1 MGTRE
6 TCAAT
11 LGAGMI
17 LAIET
22 AVEKVSVA
30 LGDSRGIA
38 AASSITSDRRHAESL
53 TPMIQ
58 FACVHAGISTSDIS
72 AIAIDVGPGLFT
84 GMRVGIATAE
94 MMAWSLDIPVVPV
107 CSLDVLAASLWHSE
121 DTVVAALD
129 ARRGEV
135 YWAMYRPDPVHRSM
149 TRMSEPAVASP
160 EDMVVHVNDRAE
172 PVWCVGTGFDR
183 YRDVAESITMAS
195 FAPSTLSM
203 PDAQWLIDIAVQRLA
218 RDEVVS
224 AREIE
229 PMYLRVPDAEIN
241 WAIREGV

>member
-1 MGTRE
+1 
-6 TCAAT
+6 
-11 LGAGMI
+11 MI

-30 LGDSRGIA
+30 LGDSSGIA
-38 AASSITSDRRHAESL
+38 AASSLTSDRRHAESL

-58 FACVHAGISTSDIS
+58 FACRHAGISTSDIS
-72 AIAIDVGPGLFT
+72 AIAVDIGPGLFT

-94 MMAWSLDIPVVPV
+94 MMAWSLDVPVVPM

-135 YWAMYRPDPVHRSM
+135 YWAMYRPDVTHRTM
-149 TRMSEPAVASP
+149 TRLSEPVVATP
-160 EDMVVHVNDRAE
+160 EDMIVHVNDRGE
-172 PVWCVGTGFDR
+172 PVWCVGTGFER
-183 YRDVAESITMAS
+183 YRDDAESITMAS
-195 FAPSTLSM
+195 FAPTHLSM
-203 PDAQWLIDIAVQRLA
+203 PDAQWMIDVAVQRVA

-224 AREIE
+224 ARDIT

-241 WAIREGV
+241 WAVREGA